1 MVKKLITEEF
11 GTRVLDMTQLKGSRD
26 KRRNRKLRSIL
37 RSIIIMC
44 KSGSRKIEIADIAQK
59 ALNDD

>member
-44 KSGSRKIEIADIAQK
+44 KSGNRKIEIADIAQK